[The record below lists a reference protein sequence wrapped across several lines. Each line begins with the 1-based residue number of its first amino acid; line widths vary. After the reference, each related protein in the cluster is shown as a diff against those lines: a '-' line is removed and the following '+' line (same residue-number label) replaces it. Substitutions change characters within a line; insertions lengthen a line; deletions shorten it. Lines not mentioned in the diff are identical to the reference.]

1 MTDRCEGKE
10 MLGLGQCGL
19 LDSLFPATNP
29 WIHNVNHISI
39 VVNTC
44 TKKDRSWMKLCA
56 NKGWLTVERPNL
68 GIKAPFFGDRD
79 FPNEMHIEIGDLR
92 VNHV

>member
-1 MTDRCEGKE
+1 MDPQRESY
-10 MLGLGQCGL
+10 LYCGEYVYEK
-19 LDSLFPATNP
+19 N
-29 WIHNVNHISI
+29 
-39 VVNTC
+39 
-44 TKKDRSWMKLCA
+44 RSWMKLCA